1 MEEKVWMVLKS
12 FVFRPTKD
20 GGLFQKPFYRTA
32 TWKHEGEEVI
42 SKDLTEAEAEA
53 LVKILQ

>member
-1 MEEKVWMVLKS
+1 MEEKVWMVLKYHTY
-12 FVFRPTKD
+12 FPTKD
-20 GGLFQKPFYRTA
+20 GGLFQKPFYRAA